1 MVNLELFKQRT
12 ALIGVNGRRNAVSTM
27 ADDRVFKAVVNDSTT
42 KLERKN
48 AKDAVRTYSPS
59 FQTDVEGNEYNALL
73 GKKIGDEV
81 PGVNVH
87 VDMTGYT
94 LKITGGSDKTGT
106 PMRSDLHGG
115 GVNAVLVGPGVGYK
129 GKRYVRKNGK
139 VYRYKYGGIRRR
151 RNLRGN
157 TISTDTRQINL
168 KVVEKGSRPLAD
180 IFGASSEGTE

>member
-1 MVNLELFKQRT
+1 M
-12 ALIGVNGRRNAVSTM
+12 
-27 ADDRVFKAVVNDSTT
+27 
-42 KLERKN
+42 
-48 AKDAVRTYSPS
+48 
-59 FQTDVEGNEYNALL
+59 
-73 GKKIGDEV
+73 

-87 VDMTGYT
+87 EDMTGYT

-180 IFGASSEGTE
+180 IFGASSEGAE

>member
-1 MVNLELFKQRT
+1 MVNFRTLQQRT
-12 ALIGVNGRRNAVSTM
+12 ALIGVNARRNAVSTM

-42 KLERKN
+42 KVERKN

-59 FQTDVEGNEYNALL
+59 YQTDVEGNNYNALL
-73 GKKIGDEV
+73 GKKIGDEI
-81 PGVNVH
+81 PGENVH
-87 VDMTGYT
+87 EDMTGYT
-94 LKITGGSDKTGT
+94 LKVTGGSDKTGT

-168 KVVEKGSRPLAD
+168 TVVKKGSRPLGD
-180 IFGASSEGTE
+180 IFGAGDQGSE